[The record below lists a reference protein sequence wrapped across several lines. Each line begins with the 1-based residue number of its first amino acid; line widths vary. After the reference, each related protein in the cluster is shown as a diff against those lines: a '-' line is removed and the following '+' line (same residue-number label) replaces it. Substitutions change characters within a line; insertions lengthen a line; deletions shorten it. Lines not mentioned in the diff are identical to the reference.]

1 MGREQPEV
9 HRIESKKRGFM
20 QSVQHPVRRDG
31 LAPLAATRHLRTQLP
46 HSIHAVQSAL
56 NPLAGILTTHPILLT
71 LLAAVGAI
79 AGLAIAALLTRDP
92 REAGAYAVACVMIG
106 GAMAAGDR
114 AAGPRTAR
122 TSSTVRTND
131 DSISIARREVR
142 EVAHDLRAPLLTVSS
157 YLDLI
162 AQGAFGDISD
172 EAQAALRQCASVTGR
187 AQTVVET
194 TLQRDASNQADA
206 GDSLMHPVSLNSVVS
221 DVIDALT
228 ASMREC
234 GATVAVEGRLP
245 IVMGDETALFRV
257 FSNLVE
263 NSIKYTAP
271 GVTPRISIHSERLF
285 GGDVAI
291 FVRDNGRGIR
301 SDEVTSVTATG
312 VRGSSAQ
319 TDGRT
324 GMGLGLATVARL
336 TTRMGGTFM
345 IESTSD
351 GGTGAVVRVTLRSR

>member
-1 MGREQPEV
+1 M
-9 HRIESKKRGFM
+9 HSM
-20 QSVQHPVRRDG
+20 QQPVRRDG
-31 LAPLAATRHLRTQLP
+31 LAPLTATEHLHTSLP
-46 HSIHAVQSAL
+46 HTLHGLHTALTPVLGLLSA
-56 NPLAGILTTHPILLT
+56 HPILLT
-71 LLAAVGAI
+71 ALAAAGAI

-114 AAGPRTAR
+114 AGGPRTVGM
-122 TSSTVRTND
+122 TSISRTND
-131 DSISIARREVR
+131 ESISNARREVR

-162 AQGAFGDISD
+162 AQGAFGDVSD

-194 TLQRDASNQADA
+194 TLQRDASQPTDA
-206 GDSLMHPVSLNSVVS
+206 GDGLMHAVSLNAVVS

-228 ASMREC
+228 ANMRER

-245 IVMGDETALFRV
+245 VVLGDETALFRV

-271 GVTPRISIHSERLF
+271 GVTPRISVHSERLC

-291 FVRDNGRGIR
+291 FLRDNGRGIR
-301 SDEVTSVTATG
+301 ADEATSVMQTG
-312 VRGSSAQ
+312 IRGSSAQ

-324 GMGLGLATVARL
+324 GLGLGLATVARL
-336 TTRMGGTFM
+336 TARMGGTFM
-345 IESTSD
+345 IESAPD
-351 GGTGAVVRVTLRSR
+351 GGPGTTVRVTLRGR

>member
-1 MGREQPEV
+1 
-9 HRIESKKRGFM
+9 M
-20 QSVQHPVRRDG
+20 QSLQQPVRRDG
-31 LAPLAATRHLRTQLP
+31 LTPLAATERLREHLP
-46 HSIHAVQSAL
+46 HSLHAAQRL
-56 NPLAGILTTHPILLT
+56 LTPLASLLTTHPILLT
-71 LLAAVGAI
+71 VLAAIGAI

-92 REAGAYAVACVMIG
+92 REAGAYAVACLMIG

-114 AAGPRTAR
+114 AAGPRGAAP
-122 TSSTVRTND
+122 SMARTND
-131 DSISIARREVR
+131 ESISIARREVR

-162 AQGAFGDISD
+162 AQGAFGDVSD

-206 GDSLMHPVSLNSVVS
+206 GNGLMHPVSLNAVVS

-234 GATVAVEGRLP
+234 GANVAVEGRLP
-245 IVMGDETALFRV
+245 VVLGDETALFRV

-271 GVTPRISIHSERLF
+271 GVTPRISVHSERLF

-301 SDEVTSVTATG
+301 TDEAGMVIAAG

-336 TTRMGGTFM
+336 TARMGGTFM
-345 IESTSD
+345 IESASD
-351 GGTGAVVRVTLRSR
+351 GASGTTVRVTLRGR

>member
-1 MGREQPEV
+1 
-9 HRIESKKRGFM
+9 M
-20 QSVQHPVRRDG
+20 QSMQQPVRRDS
-31 LAPLAATRHLRTQLP
+31 LPPLTATEHLRTYLP
-46 HSIHAVQSAL
+46 HSTHAVQAMHAVQRAL
-56 NPLAGILTTHPILLT
+56 SPAAGLLT
-71 LLAAVGAI
+71 SHPVLLTVLAALGVV

-106 GAMAAGDR
+106 GAMAVGDR
-114 AAGPRTAR
+114 AAGPRAPGSAR
-122 TSSTVRTND
+122 MLATTRSSEDPVSN
-131 DSISIARREVR
+131 ARREVR

-162 AQGAFGDISD
+162 AQGAFGVVSD

-194 TLQRDASNQADA
+194 TLQRDASRQGDA
-206 GDSLMHPVSLNSVVS
+206 GDSLMRPVSLNTVVS
-221 DVIDALT
+221 DVMDALT
-228 ASMREC
+228 ANMREC

-245 IVMGDETALFRV
+245 VVMGDETALFRV

-263 NSIKYTAP
+263 NSIKYTAQ
-271 GVTPRISIHSERLF
+271 GVTPRISIHSERLR

-301 SDEVTSVTATG
+301 ADEAESVTQAG

-319 TDGRT
+319 TGGRT

-336 TTRMGGTFM
+336 TSRMGGTFM
-345 IESTSD
+345 IESATD
-351 GGTGAVVRVTLRSR
+351 GGSGTTVRVTLRGQ